1 MKAIAKSILY
11 SVIFLVIMYAL
22 CDSLEVPLLDASWYM
37 AVGVIGIFVINIT
50 EGKR

>member
-1 MKAIAKSILY
+1 MKAIATSILY

-22 CDSLEVPLLDASWYM
+22 TESLEVSLLDASGYM
-37 AVGVIGIFVINIT
+37 VMGVVGIFVINLT